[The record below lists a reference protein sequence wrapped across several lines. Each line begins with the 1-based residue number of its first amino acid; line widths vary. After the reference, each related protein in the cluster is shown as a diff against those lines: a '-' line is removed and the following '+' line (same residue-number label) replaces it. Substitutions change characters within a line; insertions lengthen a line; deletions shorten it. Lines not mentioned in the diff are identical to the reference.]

1 MDPLDMMADDLVDD
15 ASETGSLLGVKKR
28 SRVKNSWFDD
38 EADDDDGEVGE
49 QGGDEDDEN
58 TTGKACNF
66 SYLTKHLPIFL
77 IRTWNNGRKSVF
89 PIYSFPNVYCN

>member
-1 MDPLDMMADDLVDD
+1 MMADDLVDD

-58 TTGKACNF
+58 TTGKQGWKK
-66 SYLTKHLPIFL
+66 Y
-77 IRTWNNGRKSVF
+77 RTTGVTGPLVPENVFEFPENISPRKKKIV
-89 PIYSFPNVYCN
+89 